1 MKKSF
6 AGKFDSFPIGTSRAE
21 AMSNA
26 LGIERT
32 QSLTTLSIDKIR
44 PNPNQPRRHRSPVK
58 FRELVESIR
67 ARGLLQPIRVR
78 EIKTN
83 SEYEIIA
90 GEGRWLA
97 HKELG
102 IPDIAVVIVRD
113 QTPEQAY
120 IDALIENIVREDLN
134 PVDRAEALIQ
144 VRMNLGSPSWDE
156 LSKHNAIGLTK
167 RQIFNLLGLK
177 QLPEAVQEEIR
188 SGLLTEKHGRAL
200 RRVQSTPELFEQA
213 HTQMIREHLTGEG
226 ALDLVKTLK
235 TGVSEQRL
243 QAFNVNYRT
252 ADELIIAL
260 EAKLAELRQARQSK
274 RTEDIVA
281 T

>member
-6 AGKFDSFPIGTSRAE
+6 AGKFDSFPGGPSNAETMSR
-21 AMSNA
+21 A

-44 PNPNQPRRHRSPVK
+44 PNPNQPRRSRSPVK

-83 SEYEIIA
+83 AEYEIIA

-102 IPDIAVVIVRD
+102 IPDIAVVMVRD

-144 VRMNLGSPSWDE
+144 VRVNLGSPSWDE
-156 LSKHNAIGLTK
+156 LSRHNAIGLTK

-177 QLPEAVQEEIR
+177 QLPDTIQDEIR

-200 RRVQSTPELFEQA
+200 RRIQDVPELFEQA
-213 HTQMIREHLTGEG
+213 HTQMIREKLTGEA
-226 ALDLVKTLK
+226 ALDLVKALK
-235 TGVSEQRL
+235 TGVPERRQL
-243 QAFNVNYRT
+243 AFTVNYHT
-252 ADELIIAL
+252 SEELIIAL
-260 EAKLAELRQARQSK
+260 EAKLAELRQARQSNGP
-274 RTEDIVA
+274 ED
-281 T
+281 TTT

>member
-6 AGKFDSFPIGTSRAE
+6 VGQFGSFPAGPSRAE
-21 AMSNA
+21 TMSSA

-58 FRELVESIR
+58 FRELVESVR

-83 SEYEIIA
+83 AEYEIIA

-102 IPDIAVVIVRD
+102 IPEIAVVIVRD

-144 VRMNLGSPSWDE
+144 VRVNLGSPSWDE
-156 LSKHNAIGLTK
+156 LSRHNAIGLTK

-177 QLPEAVQEEIR
+177 QLPNTIQDEIR

-200 RRVQSTPELFEQA
+200 RRIQNAPELFEQA
-213 HTQMIREHLTGEG
+213 HTQIIREKLTGEA

-235 TGVSEQRL
+235 TGVPDRRQ
-243 QAFNVNYRT
+243 QAFTVNYHT
-252 ADELIIAL
+252 DDELIIAL
-260 EAKLAELRQARQSK
+260 EAKLAELRQARQSNGPV
-274 RTEDIVA
+274 DIV

>member
-6 AGKFDSFPIGTSRAE
+6 AGKFDSSPIGPSKAE
-21 AMSNA
+21 TMSDA

-44 PNPNQPRRHRSPVK
+44 PNPNQPRRRRSPVK
-58 FRELVESIR
+58 FRELVDSIR

-78 EIKTN
+78 EIQTN
-83 SEYEIIA
+83 AEYEIIA

-102 IPDIAVVIVRD
+102 IPEIAVVIVRD

-144 VRMNLGSPSWDE
+144 VRVNLGSPSWDE
-156 LSKHNAIGLTK
+156 LSKQNAIGLTK

-177 QLPEAVQEEIR
+177 QLPEAIQEEIR
-188 SGLLTEKHGRAL
+188 SGVLTEKHGRAL
-200 RRVQSTPELFEQA
+200 RRLQNVPELFEQA
-213 HTQMIREHLTGEG
+213 HTQIVGEKLTGEA
-226 ALDLVKTLK
+226 ALDLVKALK
-235 TGVSEQRL
+235 TGTPDRRSR
-243 QAFNVNYRT
+243 AFTINYHT
-252 ADELIIAL
+252 DDELIIAL
-260 EAKLAELRQARQSK
+260 EAKLAELRQARQSNGS
-274 RTEDIVA
+274 ED
-281 T
+281 TLS